1 MAQAGANTT
10 TQAKGEPQTADALF
24 GAVYERLKTMARRRI
39 RPNQRSVTLETTS
52 VVHDLYLRMSREGD
66 LSFEHPSQFFTYA
79 ARAMRHLLSDR
90 ARDHLSRRAG
100 GDWVRVTLTG
110 NNERLVLEGAEQ
122 AIALDGALD
131 RLEKIDARSARV
143 VELRYFAGLTSE
155 ETAAALGISKRTADR
170 DWEFAHAYLKTDL
183 G

>member
-1 MAQAGANTT
+1 MAQASANETT
-10 TQAKGEPQTADALF
+10 DTTAEPQTADALF
-24 GAVYERLKTMARRRI
+24 GAVYERLKLMARRRI

-66 LSFEHPSQFFTYA
+66 LSFQHPSQFFTYA

-90 ARDHLSRRAG
+90 ARDHLTRRAG

-110 NNERLVLEGAEQ
+110 SNDRLVLEGAEQ

-131 RLEKIDARSARV
+131 RLEKVDERSARV

-155 ETAAALGISKRTADR
+155 ETAAALGVSKRTADR
-170 DWEFAHAYLKTDL
+170 DWEFAQAFLKTDL

>member
-1 MAQAGANTT
+1 MAQTRADGTLPATDT
-10 TQAKGEPQTADALF
+10 PQTAQALF
-24 GAVYERLKTMARRRI
+24 GAVYDRLKTMARHRI

-52 VVHDLYLRMSREGD
+52 VVHDLYLRMSRQGD
-66 LSFEHPSQFFTYA
+66 LKFEHPSQFFTYA

-90 ARDHLSRRAG
+90 ARDHLARRAG

-110 NNERLVLEGAEQ
+110 SNERLVLDDAEQ
-122 AIALDGALD
+122 AIALDSALE
-131 RLEKIDARSARV
+131 RLEKVDQRSARV

-155 ETAAALGISKRTADR
+155 EAAEALGISKRTADR
-170 DWEFAHAYLKTDL
+170 DFEFAHAFLKTDL